1 MKNKGI
7 FKKKVWKRCIRF
19 HTFFFYF
26 LCVNDTV
33 GLTEKQDD
41 LKMIINKE
49 VVILKKFIELL
60 CMKFMWKQEDK
71 SSMEYY
77 IYHGMMITPGAYCG
91 LAVSKGI
98 LKEKTGT

>member
-1 MKNKGI
+1 
-7 FKKKVWKRCIRF
+7 
-19 HTFFFYF
+19 
-26 LCVNDTV
+26 
-33 GLTEKQDD
+33 
-41 LKMIINKE
+41 
-49 VVILKKFIELL
+49 
-60 CMKFMWKQEDK
+60 MKFMWKQEDK